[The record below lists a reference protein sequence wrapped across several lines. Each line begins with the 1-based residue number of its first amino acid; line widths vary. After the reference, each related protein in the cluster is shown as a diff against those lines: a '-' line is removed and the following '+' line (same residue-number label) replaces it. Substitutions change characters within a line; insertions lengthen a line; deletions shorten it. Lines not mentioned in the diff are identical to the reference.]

1 LVTLLG
7 STSSQFFQGISA
19 SSSAKAVTSTT
30 AAAATGKAV
39 TSAAFF
45 KKNDNDKQ
53 ATATAKSMHS
63 TETDLFSFEEDGA
76 LMKDIE
82 YLSSILADIVRT
94 ENPHVHEL
102 YTRLRKHGLDRANDP
117 NNKSAFEDMKKL
129 AFDIS
134 PVDALGVMRIFSLAL
149 NLVNCAEVNHKNRNL
164 RRHEM
169 EGHLDGVH
177 VGPLPMIEVGLII
190 NFWGNQEFNSYP
202 YFFVSFIVYR
212 IVQEEPWKL
221 FWLKRVEQRK
231 RFMPTSS
238 NSKLKLC

>member
-1 LVTLLG
+1 MRLQAVFPSLAWVLVTLLG

-19 SSSAKAVTSTT
+19 SSSAKAVPSTKS
-30 AAAATGKAV
+30 AAASTDKTL
-39 TSAAFF
+39 TSAAFY
-45 KKNDNDKQ
+45 KKKGNEEKKISS
-53 ATATAKSMHS
+53 KSMHS

-129 AFDIS
+129 AFEIS

-149 NLVNCAEVNHKNRNL
+149 NLVNCAEVHHKTRSL

-177 VGPLPMIEVGLII
+177 IGPLPMIEVRSI
-190 NFWGNQEFNSYP
+190 
-202 YFFVSFIVYR
+202 FVTISFR
-212 IVQEEPWKL
+212 C
-221 FWLKRVEQRK
+221 
-231 RFMPTSS
+231 
-238 NSKLKLC
+238 N